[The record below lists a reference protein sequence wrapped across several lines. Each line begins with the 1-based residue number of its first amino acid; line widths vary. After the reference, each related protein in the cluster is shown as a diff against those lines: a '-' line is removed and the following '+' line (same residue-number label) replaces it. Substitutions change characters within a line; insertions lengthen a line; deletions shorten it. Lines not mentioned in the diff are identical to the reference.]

1 MCLSRQYRTALL
13 FTIARARMMTPPNAL
28 QGSSRRQ
35 ETAYRIGAI
44 AAALILILSW
54 LSA

>member
-1 MCLSRQYRTALL
+1 
-13 FTIARARMMTPPNAL
+13 MMISPNGP
-28 QGSSRRQ
+28 QSSSRNQ
-35 ETAYRIGAI
+35 EYAYRIGAI

>member
-1 MCLSRQYRTALL
+1 
-13 FTIARARMMTPPNAL
+13 MMTPPNGP
-28 QGSSRRQ
+28 QISSRRQ
-35 ETAYRIGAI
+35 EYAYRIGAI

>member
-1 MCLSRQYRTALL
+1 MN
-13 FTIARARMMTPPNAL
+13 TPPNGPLSA
-28 QGSSRRQ
+28 SRRQ

>member
-1 MCLSRQYRTALL
+1 MN
-13 FTIARARMMTPPNAL
+13 IPPNGP
-28 QGSSRRQ
+28 QSSSRRQ
-35 ETAYRIGAI
+35 EYAYRIGAV